1 MSVLWQNRLSIF
13 FFSTFRIAKNV
24 LNYIRKG
31 KSNELAKLR
40 TKALAFRK
48 EPMNLFASR
57 ILALR
62 EYMAQENIT
71 VYYVPT
77 ADFHGSEYI
86 SNYFKIREYLSG
98 FTGSAGCLFV
108 TADEAG
114 LFTDGR
120 YFIQAENELM
130 GSGITL
136 YRSGTEGVPT
146 PEEKLCELLAD
157 GGTLGFDGRLLS
169 FAFLENI
176 QKRLPDVPITFRF
189 DAILPDALWKDRPQL
204 SFHPAYRLA
213 DCYSGKPATAKLSEL
228 RETMKKITPSAIYK
242 NKKNVPVSSVRP
254 MEAEAYLI
262 SSLDEIAW
270 LFNIRGTDIVNNPV
284 VLSYALITGTENYL
298 YLSEQAMTPELSEA
312 LQADGITIR
321 PYDAIYEDVRTLPV
335 KTILLDTRRVNYT
348 LAASLPPEITILD
361 HVGPIQLAKAIK
373 NETELKNL
381 ANAHIKDGIA
391 TTKFMYWLK
400 KNIGKETI
408 TELSAADH
416 LLNLR
421 KELDG
426 FLEPSFETISAYN
439 KNAAMMHYCA
449 TPKSFAVLEPKG
461 FLLVDSGGQYLEGT
475 TDVTRTYVLG
485 ELPHLWKQHY
495 TAVLRGMLNLA
506 DARFLYGCRG
516 VNLDILARGP
526 LWQTGLDYRCG
537 TGHGVGYLLNV
548 HEAPNGFRWRIVPE
562 RSDSCVLE
570 AGMVTTDEPGVYVE
584 NSHGIRIENELVCCK
599 GEKNEYGQFMYF
611 DTLTMTPI
619 DLDAVLPEEMT
630 AKERRLLN
638 TYHKKVYETLLP
650 YLTEDEGLWLKEATR
665 EI

>member
-1 MSVLWQNRLSIF
+1 MVKYYYQ
-13 FFSTFRIAKNV
+13 
-24 LNYIRKG
+24 RKKASAFG
-31 KSNELAKLR
+31 KDV
-40 TKALAFRK
+40 
-48 EPMNLFASR
+48 MNLFASR

-71 VYYVPT
+71 VYFVPT

-86 SNYFKIREYLSG
+86 SDYFKIRAYLSG

-108 TADEAG
+108 TPTEAG

-136 YRSGTEGVPT
+136 YRSGMDGVPS
-146 PEEKLCELLAD
+146 PEEKLCDLLKD

-169 FAFLENI
+169 FSFLERI
-176 QKRLPDVPITFRF
+176 REKLGDAPVSFRF
-189 DAILPDALWKDRPQL
+189 DIDLPASIWPDRPAL
-204 SFHPAYRLA
+204 VSHPAYRLA
-213 DCYSGKPATAKLSEL
+213 DCYSGKSAVTKLSEL
-228 RETMKKITPSAIYK
+228 RDSMKKI
-242 NKKNVPVSSVRP
+242 VPTALYQNGARIPQTSGQSK
-254 MEAEAYLI
+254 AADAYLI

-270 LFNIRGTDIVNNPV
+270 LFNIRGTDIVCNPV
-284 VLSYALITGTENYL
+284 VLSYALITETESTL
-298 YLSEQAMTPELSEA
+298 YLSDSACTPELSAA
-312 LQADGITIR
+312 LTSDGISVR
-321 PYDAIYEDVRTLPV
+321 PYNAIYEDIKALSVS
-335 KTILLDTRRVNYT
+335 TILLDTKRVNYALT
-348 LAASLPPEITILD
+348 ASIPDSVTILD
-361 HVGPIQLAKAIK
+361 AVGPLQLAKAIK

-400 KNIGKETI
+400 KNVGKERI
-408 TELSAADH
+408 TEISAAEY
-416 LLNLR
+416 LLELR
-421 KELDG
+421 KSLDG

-439 KNAAMMHYCA
+439 ENAAMMHYCA
-449 TPKSFAVLEPKG
+449 TEKNYAVLEPKG
-461 FLLVDSGGQYLEGT
+461 FLLVDSGGQYYEGT

-485 ELPHLWKQHY
+485 ELPLLWKQHY
-495 TAVLRGMLNLA
+495 TAVLRGMLNLT

-526 LWQTGLDYRCG
+526 LWQMDLDYRCG

-570 AGMVTTDEPGVYVE
+570 EGMVTTDEPGVYVE
-584 NSHGIRIENELVCCK
+584 NSHGIRIENELVCRK

-611 DTLTMTPI
+611 TTLTMTPI

-630 AKERRLLN
+630 AKEKSILN
-638 TYHKKVYETLLP
+638 NYHKQVYETLLP
-650 YLTEDEGLWLKEATR
+650 YMNEEEASWLKEVTR
-665 EI
+665 AI